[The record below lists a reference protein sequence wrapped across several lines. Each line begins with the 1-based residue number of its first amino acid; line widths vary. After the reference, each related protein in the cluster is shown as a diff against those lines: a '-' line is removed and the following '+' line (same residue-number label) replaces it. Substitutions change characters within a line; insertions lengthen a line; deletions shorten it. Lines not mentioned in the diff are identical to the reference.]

1 MSKGFARRFL
11 LLLTALAVT
20 GVVVPAGGVIGAP
33 VITKL
38 VVCVNTAHPVQRTA
52 ATASTVCKPGWVL
65 VSSKVSEVRP
75 VTTHATTT
83 RRATTT
89 TRASGSSYRS
99 AVMSDRP
106 IAYWRFASTRS
117 ETGRHNGKLRGRP
130 APRLNQPGPFAGDR
144 SIRFDGILRGNART
158 GGFLANSLARLAS
171 STWSKGFTLEA
182 WVRTT
187 TSGPEQHVMTWSD
200 RAGNAGPGILYDD
213 PDNRWKFRDGNVSL
227 SEADRTTI
235 NAWHYLVA
243 SIDAAGHGILYVDG
257 VRERTWTSTK
267 HPIATSTGLWTVG
280 ADYDAHT
287 CPCPHVD
294 TPFSGWIAE
303 TAVYAHPLTAARVRA
318 HLAARRLQRRA

>member
-1 MSKGFARRFL
+1 MRGGRTERATGETDCRIVVMTQTAGLKG
-11 LLLTALAVT
+11 LLTALAVT
-20 GVVVPAGGVIGAP
+20 GVVVLAGGVMGAP
-33 VITKL
+33 RD
-38 VVCVNTAHPVQRTA
+38 HEA
-52 ATASTVCKPGWVL
+52 ARL
-65 VSSKVSEVRP
+65 REQ
-75 VTTHATTT
+75 HATTT
-83 RRATTT
+83 RRATTIT
-89 TRASGSSYRS
+89 TRPSGRRYRS
-99 AVMSDRP
+99 TVMSDRP

-117 ETGRHNGKLRGRP
+117 ETGRHNGKLRGSP

-144 SIRFDGILRGNART
+144 SIRFDGILRDNART

-171 STWSKGFTLEA
+171 STWSNGFTLEA

-200 RAGNAGPGILYDD
+200 SAGNAGPGILYDD

-227 SEADRTTI
+227 SEADTTTI

-243 SIDAAGHGILYVDG
+243 SIDAAGHGTLYVDG

-280 ADYDAHT
+280 ADYDAHD

-318 HLAARRLQRRA
+318 HLAARR

>member
-1 MSKGFARRFL
+1 
-11 LLLTALAVT
+11 
-20 GVVVPAGGVIGAP
+20 
-33 VITKL
+33 
-38 VVCVNTAHPVQRTA
+38 
-52 ATASTVCKPGWVL
+52 
-65 VSSKVSEVRP
+65 
-75 VTTHATTT
+75 TTT

-89 TRASGSSYRS
+89 TRPSGSSYRS

-117 ETGRHNGKLRGRP
+117 ETGRHNGKLRGSP

-200 RAGNAGPGILYDD
+200 R
-213 PDNRWKFRDGNVSL
+213 DGNVSL

-243 SIDAAGHGILYVDG
+243 SIDAAGHGTLYVDG

-267 HPIATSTGLWTVG
+267 HPI
-280 ADYDAHT
+280 
-287 CPCPHVD
+287 
-294 TPFSGWIAE
+294 
-303 TAVYAHPLTAARVRA
+303 
-318 HLAARRLQRRA
+318 